1 MDCAMCRLG
10 HSAIHPN
17 RKREEMKTLIGF
29 VIGTIITF
37 AMVCILFKNFII
49 MCYNVGN
56 RKDDK
61 ETKQS

>member
-1 MDCAMCRLG
+1 MYRVRDI
-10 HSAIHPN
+10 AIHPN